1 MFFKI
6 NRGKFFVYS
15 FCIYPFMIYLY
26 IDMKYKDFFSHLLS
40 ESTTLYVSGA
50 NYDSQDLENMK
61 VYIT

>member
-1 MFFKI
+1 
-6 NRGKFFVYS
+6 
-15 FCIYPFMIYLY
+15 MIYLY